1 MGEHSGE
8 EKKTTKNRS
17 FTISVNPGT
26 AVLLNSR
33 EQKLKWE
40 EC

>member
-8 EKKTTKNRS
+8 EKRATTKNRS

-26 AVLLNSR
+26 ASSV
-33 EQKLKWE
+33 K
-40 EC
+40 